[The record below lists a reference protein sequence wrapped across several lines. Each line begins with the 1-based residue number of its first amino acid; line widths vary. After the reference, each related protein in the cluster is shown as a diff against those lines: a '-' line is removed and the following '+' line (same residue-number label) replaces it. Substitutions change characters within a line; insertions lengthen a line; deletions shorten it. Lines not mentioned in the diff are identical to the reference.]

1 MNKIK
6 VLTPMGFLAIVAGV
20 CAIVMYLFGLLIP
33 ALFCI
38 CFAAFSSAVSHMVAT
53 TSCVEVSGK

>member
-20 CAIVMYLFGLLIP
+20 CAIVMYICGLLIP
-33 ALFCI
+33 ALFCMG
-38 CFAAFSSAVSHMVAT
+38 FAAFCTAVSHIVAT
-53 TSCVEVSGK
+53 VPCVEVSSK